1 MKYAIYAFIVSAVVT
16 IALGPVIIPMLRRMK
31 FGQNE
36 RSDGP
41 QSHLSKA
48 GTPTMGGMMFIAGIL
63 VGTLAFSLN
72 ATELALPA
80 LDADT
85 VFCYF
90 LFQFFFPVSFISPR
104 GRFSAEK
111 SRCTVLC
118 FVSAAGIFS

>member
-48 GTPTMGGMMFIAGIL
+48 
-63 VGTLAFSLN
+63 N
-72 ATELALPA
+72 N
-80 LDADT
+80 
-85 VFCYF
+85 
-90 LFQFFFPVSFISPR
+90 
-104 GRFSAEK
+104 GRYDVHCGHTGWHA
-111 SRCTVLC
+111 C
-118 FVSAAGIFS
+118 IFAQRY

>member
-16 IALGPVIIPMLRRMK
+16 IALGPVIIPMLRRLK

-63 VGTLAFSLN
+63 VARLHFRSTLLSLRYPRCLQRRRSRWSAFWMTSL
-72 ATELALPA
+72 
-80 LDADT
+80 
-85 VFCYF
+85 
-90 LFQFFFPVSFISPR
+90 
-104 GRFSAEK
+104 K
-111 SRCTVLC
+111 
-118 FVSAAGIFS
+118 